1 MQKLSLWEWFLMLG
15 AAYLALSS
23 LATLMRA
30 RRDSLIAELSRQ
42 ANAAEHAKKLAE
54 RKAKR
59 EAQQQAAKAKA
70 TAPTRTQTA
79 PATPVR
85 KAA

>member
-15 AAYLALSS
+15 AAYIALAS

-30 RRDSLIAELSRQ
+30 RRDTLIAELSRQ
-42 ANAAEHAKKLAE
+42 ATAAEQAKKIAE

-59 EAQQQAAKAKA
+59 EAQLVAKSKAA
-70 TAPTRTQTA
+70 APVRTPPA
-79 PATPVR
+79 PSAPVR